1 MLGNVQ
7 PPEVALDERGDS
19 FHVYVSVVARRL
31 PDVPCHR
38 QRGPD
43 TASARPR
50 RAELNLDA
58 ALTADDLVS
67 SDDVSFVMT
76 GITDGEL
83 LHGVRYGRDRAQ
95 TDSLVMQAR
104 SGTVRQVRSNYRL
117 DRLGRYRTM
126 DYRHA

>member
-1 MLGNVQ
+1 MLAGCQ
-7 PPEVALDERGDS
+7 TSRATDSADLTER
-19 FHVYVSVVARRL
+19 RRTHEE
-31 PDVPCHR
+31 P
-38 QRGPD
+38 
-43 TASARPR
+43 
-50 RAELNLDA
+50 LNLDA